1 MNQASPISTT
11 HLPQALAPR
20 LRRLSAGVRG
30 LVVLGVVALLGML
43 GFMAWAP
50 LPAVAGWLALDGVRL
65 MPLLHGAFTEAV
77 RWRLVG
83 VTALPVALALAALW
97 QLWCLFGHYG
107 QGDVFG
113 APALARLRR
122 FSWLAV
128 AVAVAQPVSNVLMS
142 VAISLDNPQG
152 ERMLQVVLSTNDYA
166 LLLLS
171 LVLVALARV
180 VSEASRLAE
189 ENEQFV

>member
-1 MNQASPISTT
+1 M
-11 HLPQALAPR
+11 ALAPR
-20 LRRLSAGVRG
+20 LQRLSAGVRG
-30 LVVLGVVALLGML
+30 LVVFGVVILLALLL
-43 GFMAWAP
+43 FMAWAP
-50 LPAVAGWLALDGVRL
+50 LPSVATWLDQDGAHL
-65 MPLLHGAFTEAV
+65 MPLLHGEFTDAV

-107 QGDVFG
+107 RGDVFG

-122 FSWLAV
+122 FGWLAV
-128 AVAVAQPVSNVLMS
+128 VVALVQPMSNVLMS
-142 VAISLDNPQG
+142 VAISLDNPKG
-152 ERMLQVVLSTNDYA
+152 ERMLQIALSTNDYA

-189 ENEQFV
+189 ENEQFI